1 MRKPAVIVGGA
12 SGIGFAAAARLLD
25 DGWAV
30 AVLDRD
36 SAALS
41 RAEDLLGDAHTLF
54 LEVDIT
60 DEEIAAEIFDQVFDT
75 MGPLAGLVNSAGIAR
90 DVPALETG
98 ADTFRQMLDVN
109 VVGSFIAM
117 KAAVERMGETL
128 SVVNVGSVSGLRANK
143 GRTAYGASKA
153 AVKLMSEVMAMELA
167 PVNVRVNCIAPGPVD
182 TPLVSRLMTEE
193 DRRQWHGYLPMGRF
207 GRPEEIAAAV
217 AYLLSEEAGFV
228 TGHTLT
234 VDGGFTVAGIMP
246 RSAE

>member
-1 MRKPAVIVGGA
+1 MTPVQGFLVFLVITLA
-12 SGIGFAAAARLLD
+12 F
-25 DGWAV
+25 
-30 AVLDRD
+30 
-36 SAALS
+36 
-41 RAEDLLGDAHTLF
+41 LG
-54 LEVDIT
+54 
-60 DEEIAAEIFDQVFDT
+60 
-75 MGPLAGLVNSAGIAR
+75 
-90 DVPALETG
+90 
-98 ADTFRQMLDVN
+98 
-109 VVGSFIAM
+109 
-117 KAAVERMGETL
+117 AAV
-128 SVVNVGSVSGLRANK
+128 VSGLRANK

-217 AYLLSEEAGFV
+217 AYLLSDEAGFV

-234 VDGGFTVAGIMP
+234 IDGGFTAAGIMP